1 MDDESAEITEADGAG
16 HASSRLSFL
25 RLRHLEL
32 IRLIAQ
38 GGSLQ
43 YAAAR
48 LNVTAQATGLMLN
61 DIEAALGASLFE
73 RSKRGVTVSPLGR
86 AVANRA
92 SKILNE
98 LVALEQEASGGAGQ
112 LGRLRIGAL
121 SHSIIGLV
129 PRLLRTATYRRVN
142 MQMRFEDGPMPEL
155 LAAMR
160 DGRLDCAIGSI
171 TADALE
177 GAGNKDLLFERLF
190 EERMFI
196 VAGRASPLYGQASVT
211 FADLLNQKWITT
223 ASGSRTRR
231 AYDSLFLR
239 NGRPPLEPAVECPSL
254 VYATDIA
261 ADSAL
266 LTLSSESIARR
277 YMQSEALRVLPFTG
291 DFPPVV
297 VMLIHGKTGA
307 NHDGLRALRAA
318 LHEALAL
325 DSPADPNLR
334 QAS

>member
-1 MDDESAEITEADGAG
+1 M
-16 HASSRLSFL
+16 
-25 RLRHLEL
+25 
-32 IRLIAQ
+32 
-38 GGSLQ
+38 Q

-98 LVALEQEASGGAGQ
+98 LVALEQEAMGASGQGG
-112 LGRLRIGAL
+112 LLRIGAL
-121 SHSIIGLV
+121 SHSILALV
-129 PRLLRTATYRRVN
+129 PRLLRTASYQNVN
-142 MQMRFEDGPMPEL
+142 VQMRFEDGPMPDL

-177 GAGNKDLLFERLF
+177 GAGNNDLLFEKLF
-190 EERMFI
+190 EEKMFI
-196 VAGRASPLYGQASVT
+196 VAGPASPLYKQTSIT
-211 FADLLNQKWITT
+211 FADLVDQKWVTT
-223 ASGSRTRR
+223 ATGSRTRR

-239 NGRPPLEPAVECPSL
+239 NGRPPIVPAVECPSL
-254 VYATDIA
+254 VYATNIA
-261 ADSAL
+261 AESAL

-277 YMQSEALRVLPFTG
+277 YIQSEALRVLPFTG

-297 VMLIHGKTGA
+297 VMLIYGKTGA
-307 NHDGLRALRAA
+307 IHDGLRVLRAA
-318 LHEALAL
+318 LHEALEL
-325 DSPADPNLR
+325 DSLADPGFN
-334 QAS
+334 QASQAAATKSKLSRCPHK